1 VQQRARQV
9 AIREREEAARRKGAK
24 KCVSPCLTDN
34 RRLKDLRDTKLLSF
48 GADAEEGEEDVSAAP
63 KKKKSVARPDCAWP
77 SVEHHSSPESDSRY
91 SG

>member
-1 VQQRARQV
+1 MKERRPRVEKVQ
-9 AIREREEAARRKGAK
+9 KS
-24 KCVSPCLTDN
+24 VSLCLTDN

>member
-1 VQQRARQV
+1 VKERRPRVEKVQ
-9 AIREREEAARRKGAK
+9 KS
-24 KCVSPCLTDN
+24 VSLCLTDN